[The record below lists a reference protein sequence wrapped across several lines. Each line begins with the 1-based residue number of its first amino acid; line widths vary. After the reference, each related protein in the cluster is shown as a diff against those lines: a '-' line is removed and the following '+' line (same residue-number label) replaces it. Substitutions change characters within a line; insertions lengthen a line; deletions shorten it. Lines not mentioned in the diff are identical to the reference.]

1 MKFNLKYGLVALAG
15 LGLSANV
22 AAVDYTCS
30 DVTFTP
36 EAYEAYEFIDQA
48 CLAIVERSEG
58 IFAKLTA
65 RVVAQT
71 SSGTHYRFRHADGE
85 LGPNQKVSLNS
96 EFLAGDEGQTV
107 NMADVAVRTNVN
119 VYVPMAYW
127 TLPVVEEMAEVQ
139 EMVEEAPPPPPPPPA
154 PEPEP
159 EPEPEMLPTT
169 ASNLPWL
176 ALFGAL
182 FLVLGGALRFSR
194 R

>member
-1 MKFNLKYGLVALAG
+1 MKLNLKYGLLALAG
-15 LGLSANV
+15 LGFSANV
-22 AAVDYTCS
+22 AAVDYGCS
-30 DVTFTP
+30 DITFTP
-36 EAYEAYEFIDQA
+36 EAYEAYEFVDQA
-48 CLAIVERSEG
+48 CQEIVERPQG

-65 RVVAQT
+65 EAVRQT
-71 SSGTHYRFRHADGE
+71 TTGGTRIRFRHTDGE
-85 LGPNQKVSLNS
+85 WGPSVLVQGGD
-96 EFLAGDEGQTV
+96 FLTGEEGERI
-107 NMADVAVRTNVN
+107 DLTNVQIRTDFR
-119 VYVPMAYW
+119 VYVPMAFW
-127 TLPVVEEMAEVQ
+127 TPPPPPAPEPMAEPV
-139 EMVEEAPPPPPPPPA
+139 AAAAPPPPPPA